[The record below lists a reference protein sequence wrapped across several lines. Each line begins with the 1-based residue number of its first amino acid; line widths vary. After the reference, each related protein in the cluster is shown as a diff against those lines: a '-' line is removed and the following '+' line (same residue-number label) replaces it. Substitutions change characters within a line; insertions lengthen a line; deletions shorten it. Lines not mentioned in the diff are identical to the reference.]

1 MIFQRIKIFLRTVQ
15 ENPFKSSSFFVLLI
29 WGTIPYFVARA
40 EEGIQGANIT
50 SYWDGLWWGIVTI
63 LTIGYGDRF
72 PVTLEGRIWAGFLML
87 SGIVGISILTAKVSS
102 VFLEKALRDRR
113 GFVDTKMLNQHF
125 IICGWKNEMH
135 SFLTQMLRANTDL
148 KAKDIVLVNN
158 IAESEM
164 ETLKEIPLLKD
175 IKFIKGDFFAVDI
188 IKRAAPEKA
197 RKILIIAD
205 MTPNVRGQIPTL
217 SEADARTVMTCM
229 TVSNIA
235 KGIPVAAEI
244 LDEQMDQYLKL
255 AGVHEI
261 IYSRDYSR
269 HLLAKA
275 SMGVGVTNVYHD
287 LIDPESTHLITT
299 CDLPEDC
306 FQKSYKE
313 LKMYYEA
320 KFPDMTLLGILENSG
335 NSHLAKEKALK
346 KAQQTPNI
354 NELVKNLRKV
364 KELRFNHPVFNPP
377 TEYTISEG
385 SMGIIIKEK
394 KMNNGV

>member
-1 MIFQRIKIFLRTVQ
+1 MIQNKFKSLLNKIQ
-15 ENPFKSSSFFVLLI
+15 ENPFKSSSVFVLMI
-29 WGTIPYFVARA
+29 WAMIPYLVANA
-40 EEGIQGANIT
+40 EKGIEGSNIT
-50 SYWDGLWWGIVTI
+50 SYFDGLWWGIVTI

-72 PVTLEGRIWAGFLML
+72 PITTEGRIWASIMML
-87 SGIVGISILTAKVSS
+87 AGVVGISILTAKVSS

-113 GFVDTKMLNQHF
+113 GFVDSKTLNQHF

-135 SFLTQMLRANTDL
+135 AFLSQMLKANTDL

-175 IKFIKGDFFAVDI
+175 IKFIKGDFFTVDI

-197 RKILIIAD
+197 RKILIVAD
-205 MTPNVRGQIPTL
+205 MTPGIRGQIPTL

-229 TVSNIA
+229 TLNNIA
-235 KGIPVAAEI
+235 KGIPIAAEI

-287 LIDPESTHLITT
+287 LIDPESSHLLTT
-299 CDLPEDC
+299 FQLPD
-306 FQKSYKE
+306 SYFSKTYTE
-313 LKMYYEA
+313 VKNQFESE
-320 KFPDMTLLGILENSG
+320 FPQITLLGILENSG

-354 NELVKNLRKV
+354 NELVKNLQKV
-364 KELRFNHPVFNPP
+364 KELRFNHPVFNPSKD
-377 TEYTISEG
+377 YVVQEG

-394 KMNNGV
+394 ELT